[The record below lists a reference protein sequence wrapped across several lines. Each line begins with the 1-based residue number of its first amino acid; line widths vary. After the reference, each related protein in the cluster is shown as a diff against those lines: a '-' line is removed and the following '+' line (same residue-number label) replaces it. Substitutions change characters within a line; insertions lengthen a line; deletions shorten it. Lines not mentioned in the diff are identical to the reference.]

1 MSSLAHLQRRL
12 RAAERLDCAP
22 AYRTEHVLDLD
33 SPIDGAPLAPTHF
46 RQESAEQLR
55 EQAAACRRLAL
66 KARTRAG
73 NKALDALGDHFDD
86 RARQLDPS
94 SQRR

>member
-1 MSSLAHLQRRL
+1 M
-12 RAAERLDCAP
+12 DFDP
-22 AYRTEHVLDLD
+22 PTD
-33 SPIDGAPLAPTHF
+33 SAVQAPTYF

-73 NKALDALGDHFDD
+73 TKALDALGDHFDD